1 MLIIRLKRTGRTND
15 PSFKIVVGE
24 KIYSPKSG
32 KHLAYLGSYNPK
44 TKATVIDADA
54 VKNWISKGAQMSG
67 TVNNLFINK
76 GIIQGK
82 KVNVLPKKTVP
93 KKNDLPA
100 QAGEES
106 KAEAPVDEAPAE
118 AAPEAPAEEVKT
130 E

>member
-1 MLIIRLKRTGRTND
+1 
-15 PSFKIVVGE
+15 
-24 KIYSPKSG
+24 
-32 KHLAYLGSYNPK
+32 
-44 TKATVIDADA
+44 
-54 VKNWISKGAQMSG
+54 MSG